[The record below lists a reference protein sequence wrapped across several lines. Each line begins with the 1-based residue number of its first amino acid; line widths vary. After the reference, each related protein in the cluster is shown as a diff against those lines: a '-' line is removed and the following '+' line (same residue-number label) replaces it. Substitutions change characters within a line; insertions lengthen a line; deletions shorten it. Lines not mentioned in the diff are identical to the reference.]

1 MKKILFIALS
11 LTFAISLSSC
21 SKSLYHQGQ
30 FFPKDYLKKHLI
42 EDIPNPGGN
51 LLFVDQNAFASPKV
65 YFDSSVSAKEYSM
78 QVLDYLK
85 TQNYKF
91 IYTVDRIYVYVGLTP
106 EKEAA
111 YLVKEFTHLDECY
124 FRDSYFFIYG
134 NNEETY
140 TNEKGTVFLK
150 DEHIIR
156 IKEESG
162 RLEKE
167 EYSIDFNYDYQII
180 INDDPC
186 NVTYIGD

>member
-1 MKKILFIALS
+1 M
-11 LTFAISLSSC
+11 
-21 SKSLYHQGQ
+21 
-30 FFPKDYLKKHLI
+30 
-42 EDIPNPGGN
+42 
-51 LLFVDQNAFASPKV
+51 
-65 YFDSSVSAKEYSM
+65 SAKEYSK

-85 TQNYKF
+85 IQNYKF
-91 IYTVDRIYVYVGLTP
+91 IYAVDRIYVYVGLTLK
-106 EKEAA
+106 KEAT

-124 FRDSYFFIYG
+124 FCDSYFFIYG

-140 TNEKGTVFLK
+140 TNEKGTVFLQ

-156 IKEESG
+156 IKKESE

-186 NVTYIGD
+186 NVTYIGN